1 MEEIKG
7 KLLIKKLYETRDL
20 TKDEWLYLLENR
32 DEETVGYA
40 KELANTVR
48 RTYFKDTV
56 YLRGLI
62 EFTNYCHRHCLY
74 CGIRSE
80 NEKAVRYRLTK
91 EEILACCKEGYSLG
105 YRTFVLQGG
114 EDTYFTDDKVEEIV
128 HAIYE
133 NYPDCAITLSMGERS
148 KKAYER
154 FYKAGAKRYLLRHET
169 ASKALYEKLHPHM
182 SFEHRMS
189 CLKDLKEIGYQV
201 GAGFMVGVP
210 GQTYLDLVE
219 DLLFLKAF
227 QPHMVG
233 IGPFMPQKDT
243 PLGHLPSGTVE
254 LTTFLLSLIRLML
267 PDVLLPSTTAL
278 ATLHPNGREKGLQ
291 AGGNVVMPNLSP
303 LSVRAKYALYDGK
316 ACTGE
321 ESAQC
326 KKDLIEA
333 IERAGFVVDLSI
345 GNSPRSLNS

>member
-1 MEEIKG
+1 MKKNKG
-7 KLLIKKLYETRDL
+7 KLLIKKLYD
-20 TKDEWLYLLENR
+20 TKDLAKAEWLYLLENR
-32 DEETVGYA
+32 DEEIVEYA
-40 KELANTVR
+40 KELADKVR
-48 RTYFKDTV
+48 TTYFGKTV

-62 EFTNYCHRHCLY
+62 EFTNYCHRHCIY
-74 CGIRSE
+74 CGIRGE

-128 HAIYE
+128 HAIY
-133 NYPDCAITLSMGERS
+133 NSYPDCAITLSMGERS

-189 CLKDLKEIGYQV
+189 CLKDLKDIGYQV

-210 GQTYLDLVE
+210 GQTYSDLVE
-219 DLLFLKAF
+219 DMLFLKTF

-278 ATLHPNGREKGLQ
+278 ATLHPSGRERGLQ

-316 ACTGE
+316 AYTGE
-321 ESAQC
+321 ESAQS
-326 KKDLIEA
+326 KKDLIES
-333 IERAGFVVDLSI
+333 IERAGFTVDLSM
-345 GNSPRSLNS
+345 GNSPRILNS